1 MPMTAPIPNYLQ
13 KHLFD
18 HRWTGGQYSIVRA
31 LFGIYLTVH
40 FVHLLPWAAE
50 LFSNA
55 GALPNAATSP
65 FAYVFPN
72 VLSAFDAPWFATLLV
87 GVAALASIAF
97 AIGAHSKV
105 MAIIIWYI
113 GACLFGRNPL
123 ISNPALAFV
132 GWMLLFHAATP
143 GTPYGAWSAR
153 GRTNPAGDWQLP
165 RSFFTVA
172 WLVMGAGYS
181 YSGYTK
187 LISPSWQDG
196 SAITRVLQSPLA
208 RTGPIRDLML
218 NLPEVIL
225 QALTYSTLAI
235 ELLTLPLALIGR
247 LRPWLW
253 LGLVGLH
260 IGILTTVAFA
270 DLTIGMLLIHLFTF
284 NPAWI
289 PRKKAAHIEQIFYD
303 GSCGLCQRWVRLVLA
318 EDPGPDYI
326 FRFAPLE
333 SEAFAAVLQKTGT
346 DRQSVPDSIIVATA
360 DGQLLT
366 RSAAVFHILNRLGGL
381 WRLAAIL
388 GSIIPRQIRDAAYD
402 GIARVRHKF
411 FQRPTEACPLM
422 PPEMRQRFDY

>member
-1 MPMTAPIPNYLQ
+1 MTAPVQNHFQ
-13 KHLFD
+13 KHLFE
-18 HRWTGGQYSIVRA
+18 HKWTGGQYSIVRA
-31 LFGIYLTVH
+31 LFGIYLTIH
-40 FVHLLPWAAE
+40 FVHILPWAAE

-55 GALPNAATSP
+55 GALPNASASP

-72 VLSAFDAPWFATLLV
+72 ILSVFSAPWFATLLV
-87 GVAALASIAF
+87 GIAALASIGF
-97 AIGAHSKV
+97 TIGARSKT
-105 MAIIIWYI
+105 MAIVIWYI

-132 GWMLLFHAATP
+132 GWMLLFHAAIP

-153 GRTNPAGDWQLP
+153 GRTNPNGGWQLP

-172 WLVMGAGYS
+172 WLVMAVGYS

-208 RTGPIRDLML
+208 RLGPIRDLML
-218 NLPEVIL
+218 SLPEVIL
-225 QALTYSTLAI
+225 QTLNYSTLAL

-253 LGLVGLH
+253 LSLVGLH

-289 PRKKAAHIEQIFYD
+289 PGKQAAQTEHIFYD
-303 GSCGLCQRWVRLVLA
+303 GACGLCQRWVRLVLA
-318 EDPGPDYI
+318 EDPGPNYI

-333 SEAFAAVLQKTGT
+333 SDTFESTIKALNIPRETL
-346 DRQSVPDSIIVATA
+346 PDSIIVATA

-366 RSAAVFHILNRLGGL
+366 RSAAVFHILNRLGGF
-381 WRLAAIL
+381 WRLTAL
-388 GSIIPRQIRDAAYD
+388 TGSLIPRQIRDSSYD
-402 GIARVRHKF
+402 AIARVRHNF

-422 PPEMRQRFDY
+422 PPEMRERFDY